1 MYTCPSYALALTTHK
16 YKSRWWC
23 MSISAC
29 RSLHTSHH
37 FTSHHARLTLSLCV
51 CVCVWLCVHRTRIYI
66 VDGMKEQ
73 GQLADNTSGRNS
85 AATLS
90 ASKPKKGK
98 DRKLNQAKLE
108 LANANR
114 QLIQTR
120 FKSTLIVRY
129 RHPSLLPLPD
139 GGIPLSLSICVDNG
153 VTHCV
158 CARSRTRMCENDM
171 HICTSS
177 MLSCCNMHAYSSFLE
192 QHDQC

>member
-1 MYTCPSYALALTTHK
+1 MPTQMRTSLSLCVCECTCCCCHPSSQMYTCPYYALALTTHK

-29 RSLHTSHH
+29 RSLHISHH

-114 QLIQTR
+114 QLIQIR

-139 GGIPLSLSICVDNG
+139 GGIPLSLYLC
-153 VTHCV
+153 
-158 CARSRTRMCENDM
+158 R
-171 HICTSS
+171 
-177 MLSCCNMHAYSSFLE
+177 
-192 QHDQC
+192 